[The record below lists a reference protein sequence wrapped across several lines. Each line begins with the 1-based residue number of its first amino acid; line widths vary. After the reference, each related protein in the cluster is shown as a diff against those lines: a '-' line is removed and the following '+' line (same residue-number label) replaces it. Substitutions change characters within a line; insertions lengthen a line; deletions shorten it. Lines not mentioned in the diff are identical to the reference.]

1 MYPKAWIFLG
11 IVLSGVAVV
20 SGAYGAHGL
29 DKLLQQKLDAN
40 AEAAADPALS
50 LEKLGHNYEVAV
62 RYQIFHGLA
71 LLAIGI
77 LAAMW
82 PTRWWDVAGGLILV
96 GVIVFCG
103 GLYILVFT
111 LDKSWGARVPFGG
124 LALIVGWIAAALAV
138 IVGKRV

>member
-1 MYPKAWIFLG
+1 MNPKLWIVLG
-11 IVLSGVAVV
+11 IVISGLAVV

-29 DKLLQQKLDAN
+29 DKLLQQKLEAN
-40 AEAAADPALS
+40 QQAASDPALS

-62 RYQIFHGLA
+62 RYQMFHGLA

-82 PTRWWDVAGGLILV
+82 PSRWWDVAGGLILV
-96 GVIVFCG
+96 GVLIFCG

-124 LALIVGWIAAALAV
+124 LAMILGWLAAAVAI
-138 IVGKRV
+138 IVGKRS